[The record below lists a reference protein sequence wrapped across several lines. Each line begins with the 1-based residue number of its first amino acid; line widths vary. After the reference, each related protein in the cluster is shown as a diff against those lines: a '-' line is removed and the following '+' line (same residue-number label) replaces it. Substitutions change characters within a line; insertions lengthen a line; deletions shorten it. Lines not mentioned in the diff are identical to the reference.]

1 VLEHLRLILALRAAG
16 YSLGDIACLSLEGP
30 PTIEILRRRLAQ
42 LDAERTALPH
52 PHPHPRSGA
61 LALLAR
67 QEPQAATAR

>member
-16 YSLGDIACLSLEGP
+16 YSLGDIACLSLDGP
-30 PTIEILRRRLAQ
+30 PTIEILRRRLAL